1 MESNWDPDDAW
12 GSDTIVGSGSEIAV
26 AGPEDVQD
34 DEFETSDF
42 DASSMSMFGSVSSSI
57 YRHSYENGRRY
68 HKYRYG
74 TYPIPNDET
83 EQNREDMKHVAIL
96 ELTRYIMNYR
106 ANPYAPDPGADG
118 YLRGK
123 NYFAPIGDHP
133 RKIIDLGTGT
143 GTWAIEVA
151 EMFPG
156 AEVVGCDLSPIQP
169 FWVPSNVRF
178 IIDDIEDEWAHG
190 DGWDLVHIRQVFPTT
205 QDPPGVCRQSLR
217 HLKPGGWIE
226 VQDFGGILKCDDDT
240 FQADSLLTQFY
251 DMTAEALSKRGIRWT
266 IANSMDEVLRQ
277 IGFVNIECKKF
288 KVPIGIWPKA
298 KRLRLVG
305 LYMKSV
311 FGDLIDALAPIV
323 FPVLSKSPQQMREFV
338 ANAQEEL
345 QTTTAHIYLDY
356 FFWYAQKP
364 PAD

>member
-1 MESNWDPDDAW
+1 MESNLDPDDMW

-26 AGPEDVQD
+26 AGPEDMQD
-34 DEFETSDF
+34 DEFDTSDF
-42 DASSMSMFGSVSSSI
+42 DTSSINMFGSVSSSI

-83 EQNREDMKHVAIL
+83 EQNREDMKHVAML
-96 ELTRYIMNYR
+96 ELTR
-106 ANPYAPDPGADG
+106 
-118 YLRGK
+118 GK
-123 NYFAPIGDHP
+123 NFFAPIGDHP
-133 RKIIDLGTGT
+133 QKIIDLGTGT

-151 EMFPG
+151 DMFPA

-169 FWVPSNVRF
+169 LWVPSNVRF

-190 DGWDLVHIRQVFPTT
+190 DNWDLVHIRQVFPAI
-205 QDPPGVCRQSLR
+205 QDPPGVCRQSFN
-217 HLKPGGWIE
+217 HLNPGGWIE

-240 FQADSLLTQFY
+240 FRTDSMLTQFY
-251 DMTAEALSKRGIRWT
+251 DMTTEALSKRGIRWT
-266 IANSMDEVLRQ
+266 IANNMDEVLKD
-277 IGFVNIECKKF
+277 IGFVNIACKRF
-288 KVPIGIWPKA
+288 KIPIGIWPKA

-323 FPVLSKSPQQMREFV
+323 FPLLSKSSQQMEEFV
-338 ANAQEEL
+338 TKAQDEL

-356 FFWYAQKP
+356 FFWYAQRP
-364 PAD
+364 LAD

>member
-1 MESNWDPDDAW
+1 MRLD
-12 GSDTIVGSGSEIAV
+12 
-26 AGPEDVQD
+26 
-34 DEFETSDF
+34 
-42 DASSMSMFGSVSSSI
+42 
-57 YRHSYENGRRY
+57 
-68 HKYRYG
+68 
-74 TYPIPNDET
+74 PIPNDET

-96 ELTRYIMNYR
+96 ELTR
-106 ANPYAPDPGADG
+106 
-118 YLRGK
+118 GK
-123 NYFAPIGDHP
+123 NFFAPIGDHP
-133 RKIIDLGTGT
+133 QKIIDLGTGT

-151 EMFPG
+151 DLFPG

-169 FWVPSNVRF
+169 FWVPGNVRF

-190 DGWDLVHIRQVFPTT
+190 DGWDLVHIRQVFPAI
-205 QDPPGVCRQSLR
+205 QDPPATNAEKMPKR

-226 VQDFGGILKCDDDT
+226 VQDFGGIVKCDDDT
-240 FQADSLLTQFY
+240 LRTDSLLTQFY
-251 DMTAEALSKRGIRWT
+251 DMTTEALSQRGIRWT
-266 IANSMDEVLRQ
+266 IANNLDEILRR

-288 KVPIGIWPKA
+288 KVPIGVWPKSDAGEQA

-323 FPVLSKSPQQMREFV
+323 FPLLSKSQQQMKEFV
-338 ANAQEEL
+338 SNAQDEL

-356 FFWYAQKP
+356 FFWYAQRP